1 MLLKIRERERESQAA
16 DAIIMVHN
24 LKANRSLSAIVA
36 TAEQSAR
43 TEQLIKGAKIED
55 GTKFMSGQ

>member
-43 TEQLIKGAKIED
+43 TEQLIKGA
-55 GTKFMSGQ
+55 